1 MKKQVLVSVDRAETR
16 VALMEGSGA
25 PAASKNG
32 SAKGAARKRGAQAGY
47 RVAFVPFKNGKP
59 AGGYETFADGFWKED
74 AAGPKHRPVGVAV
87 GPDGSLYIT
96 DDAGGTIWRV
106 MYRGR

>member
-1 MKKQVLVSVDRAETR
+1 MTLNAPKGMALRGDTLF
-16 VALMEGSGA
+16 VADIDILRMFNRRTGA
-25 PAASKNG
+25 PLGGVDVAE
-32 SAKGAARKRGAQAGY
+32 RGA
-47 RVAFVPFKNGKP
+47 
-59 AGGYETFADGFWKED
+59 TFLND
-74 AAGPKHRPVGVAV
+74 VAV